1 MNVMTDSSKLPP
13 AAMRAINR
21 AFSTDFGG
29 KKEQLRQ
36 QIGPDRIDTGAIDP
50 LADFLLEKADYLEA
64 VGEIG
69 LPEGQD
75 ERSLYLRRRPNLLYR
90 FDFHRENEL
99 NEPGKSTDEV
109 RAFERRVP
117 VRLTPEENAALVE
130 RVNAELR
137 SPNASTYL
145 GDPLTAGAVRY
156 DSRLGF
162 PQASGPILDSRAAPS
177 ERPPLSDM
185 DQGTTR
191 TVPPVES
198 TPDPYRTSENFTR
211 PALPDVSASKP
222 SFTTSYVMMRMR
234 PGEKRTQKIEL
245 PGVTLNLTV
254 SLS

>member
-75 ERSLYLRRRPNLLYR
+75 ERSLYLRRRRNLLYR

-162 PQASGPILDSRAAPS
+162 PQ
-177 ERPPLSDM
+177 
-185 DQGTTR
+185 
-191 TVPPVES
+191 VES

-211 PALPDVSASKP
+211 PALPDVSASTP
-222 SFTTSYVMMRMR
+222 SFTTSYVMLRMR

-245 PGVTLNLTV
+245 PRVTLNLTV
-254 SLS
+254 SVS